1 MTIDVPLAESKTFD
15 FYEAW
20 RWAGHWKS
28 EAIFRGLHPSSQLGS
43 AGGTPRKNDTTDKSN
58 GKKRRPDVVG
68 AEDASL
74 CESRQQNLGPH
85 LLKRHSNT
93 LKEMKARMV
102 DVDLT
107 LFVSLCFKASEY

>member
-43 AGGTPRKNDTTDKSN
+43 AVERLEKMTLLTSRTERK
-58 GKKRRPDVVG
+58 G
-68 AEDASL
+68 A
-74 CESRQQNLGPH
+74 P
-85 LLKRHSNT
+85 T
-93 LKEMKARMV
+93 L
-102 DVDLT
+102 
-107 LFVSLCFKASEY
+107 

>member
-74 CESRQQNLGPH
+74 CESRQQNPPA
-85 LLKRHSNT
+85 SNKPG
-93 LKEMKARMV
+93 LWQ
-102 DVDLT
+102 DVSFRVKDE
-107 LFVSLCFKASEY
+107 FP